1 MSLVALEYSFFYV
14 TECVVVLV
22 FQADS
27 PWSSYTG
34 IWQTTPDGLYFV
46 DDWFCKEFEEFLNKV
61 CAPGAATRIGK
72 DESKLL
78 AQYIDERWDN
88 EYEQYANGEVHL
100 KDSKDHVLGETRSS
114 FYLNLVFKPWMSASG
129 VSKLFVPK
137 DLFMQSDDVY
147 KLLEEHVR
155 YASADLKSVAFRSIL
170 RIRES
175 LSVDGLITEMKSWAS
190 AQSEEAVE
198 KKQRQGFMTSVAH
211 MSEVYSFLSWRM
223 SQNEVE
229 KMQITE
235 AFRKNALIFVPRL
248 DRDSP
253 AFKETHIKK
262 PLQGSFCL
270 KKDVC
275 WREPTG
281 VASKYFKDHSK
292 VSTRRLLQGYYH
304 RSSPRH
310 SLAQFFIDQL
320 NVDETPNVEEYIE
333 MASTVAE
340 ESSFPTPSALSDM
353 LKIFSVLGRKCIRQS
368 QNDNVHLESE
378 IDENMANFLK
388 KSLERDDRII
398 FPSTGKWVSLP
409 DKPLIGDEKSLVK
422 IFQNFKDKDFA
433 QEEEKKGGVYF
444 LDLGSLLQPQQQRS
458 SRNRREEQQ
467 ERDELR
473 KNVSLFLKI
482 CEVKSLSECVKKEFT
497 PTLVH
502 YQCVPLQRHFHQ
514 LLPHVQRFLYFKN
527 ADVYDELKSQGFAQ
541 KLFEMQFASVESL
554 ETVYSLSTHPH
565 IRIPIE
571 EKSGVQTLGSTFCLY
586 VVKNSL
592 ENPDVLNTEMVKLLL
607 GEKKVGSPELHSF
620 LAALRNSSDLDFF
633 LEEIQNLEPLP
644 DEEEPWCVPPP
655 EEPPEPEEEP
665 PMEESH
671 ALSTDQPTNRSGDDV
686 LHSWPPKSAAQ
697 YDKTRIPDGSNA
709 PENSLIKMWP
719 PPAPPD
725 SVEKNLVEGKTTKP
739 FDGTEGLREN
749 GNKDKDEKAEGI
761 QRKNHPPQCSDGV
774 EAHIEGNI
782 NDRSNLEQVATP
794 KPPKPTEILPETAV
808 EDIPDS
814 VLVGEVLD
822 ASVHPSYLCPGN
834 ENILQD
840 VVQLNPDPSSV
851 VGSGS
856 SGESQ
861 ARQILPSHAYLWFE
875 GGVPDLDFEDLEFK
889 GDVKVLP
896 DFVESS
902 NREDIGRWGE
912 RCVYEY
918 LLRQAQQLSPGVV
931 EIVWMNEK
939 GNTIVPY
946 DLEIRRL
953 VEGAEKP
960 VVTYVEVK
968 TTSSDQKDIFEISV
982 NELQFALFT
991 QQAFHLY
998 RVYNAGNPGRLRIR
1012 RLQNLAFQ
1020 LEKKNV
1026 KLCLVV

>member
-1 MSLVALEYSFFYV
+1 MSCYF
-14 TECVVVLV
+14 V
-22 FQADS
+22 FQVDS

-46 DDWFCKEFEEFLNKV
+46 DDWFCEEFEEFLTKV
-61 CAPGAATRIGK
+61 CAPGAANRIGK

-88 EYEQYANGEVHL
+88 EYAQYANGLVHV
-100 KDSKDHVLGETRSS
+100 KDSNGHDLGETKSS

-129 VSKLFVPK
+129 VSNRLFIPK
-137 DLFMQSDDVY
+137 DLFMRSDSVY

-155 YASADLKSVAFRSIL
+155 YASADLQSDEFRSIL
-170 RIRES
+170 CIREL
-175 LSVDGLITEMKSWAS
+175 LSVDGLISEMKSWAS
-190 AQSEEAVE
+190 TQSEEAVE
-198 KKQRQGFMTSVAH
+198 ERHTQRFMTSVAH

-223 SQNEVE
+223 SQSEEE
-229 KMQITE
+229 KRQISE

-248 DRDSP
+248 DQDSP

-281 VASKYFKDHSK
+281 VASKYFKDHAK
-292 VSTRRLLQGYYH
+292 VTTRRLLQGYYH
-304 RSSPRH
+304 GFSPRH

-320 NVDETPNVEEYIE
+320 NVDETPNIDEYIE

-340 ESSFPTPSALSDM
+340 ESAFPTPSALSDM
-353 LKIFSVLGRKCIRQS
+353 LKIFSVLGRKCIPQS
-368 QNDNVHLESE
+368 HKDNVHLESE
-378 IDENMANFLK
+378 IDENMASFLK

-398 FPSTGKWVSLP
+398 FPCSGKWVPLS
-409 DKPLIGDEKSLVK
+409 DKPLIPDEKSLVK
-422 IFQNFKDKDFA
+422 IFQNLKEKDFT
-433 QEEEKKGGVYF
+433 QEEEKKKAVYF
-444 LDLGSLLQPQQQRS
+444 LDLGGLLQPQQQRS
-458 SRNRREEQQ
+458 SRSRREAQQ

-482 CEVKSLSECVKKEFT
+482 CEVKSLSECVKKEFI
-497 PTLVH
+497 PTLVQ

-527 ADVYDELKSQGFAQ
+527 PDVYDELRSQGFPQ

-571 EKSGVQTLGSTFCLY
+571 EKSGVQTVGFTFCLY

-607 GEKKVGSPELHSF
+607 GEKKQGSPELHSF
-620 LAALRNSSDLDFF
+620 LAALRNYNDLDFF
-633 LEEIQNLEPLP
+633 LDEIQNLGPLP
-644 DEEEPWCVPPP
+644 NEEELWSVPPP

-665 PMEESH
+665 PTEVSH
-671 ALSTDQPTNRSGDDV
+671 ALNTDLPTNRSGDDV

-725 SVEKNLVEGKTTKP
+725 SVEKNLVEGRTTKP
-739 FDGTEGLREN
+739 YDGTERLHEN
-749 GNKDKDEKAEGI
+749 GNRERDEKAEGVLR
-761 QRKNHPPQCSDGV
+761 QNHPPQFSDGV
-774 EAHIEGNI
+774 EGPIEDNK
-782 NDRSNLEQVATP
+782 NDRCNREQFATAEAQP
-794 KPPKPTEILPETAV
+794 AEILPETNV
-808 EDIPDS
+808 EDIPES
-814 VLVGEVLD
+814 MVVGEVLD
-822 ASVHPSYLCPGN
+822 ASVHHNYPSRGN
-834 ENILQD
+834 ENTLQG
-840 VVQLNPDPSSV
+840 VAQLNADPPSV
-851 VGSGS
+851 AGGGS
-856 SGESQ
+856 SDESQ

-875 GGVPDLDFEDLEFK
+875 GGVPDLDFEDLEFN
-889 GDVKVLP
+889 GDIKVLP
-896 DFVESS
+896 HFVESS

-918 LLRQAQQLSPGVV
+918 LLRQAQQLPPGLV

-946 DLEIRRL
+946 DLEIRRR

-968 TTSSDQKDIFEISV
+968 TTSSDQKDIFEISLK
-982 NELQFALFT
+982 ELEFAMFT
-991 QQAFHLY
+991 HQAFHLY

-1012 RLQNLAFQ
+1012 RLQNLASQ

-1026 KLCLVV
+1026 KLCLVI